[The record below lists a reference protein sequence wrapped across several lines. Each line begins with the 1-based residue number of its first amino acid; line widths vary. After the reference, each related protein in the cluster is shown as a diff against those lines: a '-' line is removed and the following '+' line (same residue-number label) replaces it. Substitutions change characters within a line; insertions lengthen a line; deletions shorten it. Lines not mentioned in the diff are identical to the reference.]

1 MESKIIKC
9 DKPFDINQE
18 IRSEISAKCQKKL
31 EELDNKCDYYAV
43 RFKEDA
49 NPKIKKTYPTVKPMK
64 PFKDYCDDEYL
75 INCEQVDDTE
85 LDMFPDDDEIYEWR
99 EASLEAVRAFK
110 EWFENTDT
118 VLEQAYQ
125 LHVNAVRNYCDN
137 KGPKPMK
144 QRPFMENYVRKV
156 LRA

>member
-1 MESKIIKC
+1 MESKIINC

-18 IRSEISAKCQKKL
+18 IRSEICTKCQKKL

-43 RFKEDA
+43 RFLDDMKADV
-49 NPKIKKTYPTVKPMK
+49 KKTYPLVRSMK

-99 EASLEAVRAFK
+99 EASLEAIRSFK

-118 VLEQAYQ
+118 ILEQAYQ

-137 KGPKPMK
+137 NGPKPMK